1 MTRQFEHE
9 PAEPNSLR
17 RSHRRYPM
25 NVELEYKLLDGKTV
39 LKTGFGR
46 TLNLSSTGVL
56 FECQETL
63 PVGTQIR
70 LSLAWPARLN
80 DKVGLTLCIN
90 GRTVRSSG
98 NCAAIEIINH
108 EFRTRPLKQE
118 AQAGARAKTV
128 AEMRVAPIPVR
139 TMSA

>member
-1 MTRQFEHE
+1 
-9 PAEPNSLR
+9 
-17 RSHRRYPM
+17 M
-25 NVELEYKLLDGKTV
+25 NVELEYKLLDGKKV
-39 LKTGFGR
+39 LKTGSGR

-80 DKVGLTLCIN
+80 DTVGLTLCVN

-98 NCAAIEIINH
+98 NCVAIEIVSH
-108 EFRTRPLKQE
+108 EFRTRALRQE
-118 AQAGARAKTV
+118 GQASARAKTV